1 MLWWKAKKR
10 LIKFSLLPRFP
21 LSLLSRNKISYY
33 KTSSLLPPK
42 QTRPKRRYVPA
53 STMPSRSTQKGPVAG
68 TRDPTKHA
76 SIAKGP
82 ITVKSVDSSSLL
94 YTQPSPQGST
104 LQIQRLSTHV
114 TVAQLTAEQLDHHI
128 FSKGEWKRVRFLDHP
143 RVPVTILL
151 MRPRRTGGNTE
162 CTTSD
167 IHAEVSAIHETGP
180 QLDLWSLT
188 NFLAYSFSCYELCPI
203 CFSLSV
209 ANQSPITIEEAFF
222 AKLTTESHDSTT
234 A

>member
-1 MLWWKAKKR
+1 MHR
-10 LIKFSLLPRFP
+10 LLRGQS
-21 LSLLSRNKISYY
+21 
-33 KTSSLLPPK
+33 
-42 QTRPKRRYVPA
+42 KRRRQLQPPIHPPQ
-53 STMPSRSTQKGPVAG
+53 SPGI
-68 TRDPTKHA
+68 HA
-76 SIAKGP
+76 TDSEAISQIAAVHNRA
-82 ITVKSVDSSSLL
+82 T
-94 YTQPSPQGST
+94 T
-104 LQIQRLSTHV
+104 THV

-151 MRPRRTGGNTE
+151 MRPRRTGGNTD